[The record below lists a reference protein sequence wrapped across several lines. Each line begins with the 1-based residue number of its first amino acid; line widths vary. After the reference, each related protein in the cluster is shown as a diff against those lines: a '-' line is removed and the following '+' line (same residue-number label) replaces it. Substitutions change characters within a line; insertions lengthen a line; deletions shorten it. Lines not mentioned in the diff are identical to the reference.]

1 MSNIEEAALD
11 APESRGASKARE
23 LREARE
29 TRASAGPAA
38 GAASLSAAALLAACG
53 GGGGSDA
60 GASGG
65 SAAPNAGLTPGQYRY
80 TAPASD
86 EDAARFLLQVQF
98 SASDAE
104 IAAVRSQGYAPWLAA
119 QLGAASQTGVQW
131 LDARGYNAVDGN
143 TYFDQSYPGDFM
155 IWQQLMKSPDAVRKR
170 LALALSELFVVSIN
184 GITGDWTSYAIA
196 QYWDVLVQ
204 GTQGTFRALLEEITL
219 NPAMGLFL
227 NTKGNQKENA
237 AGRQPDENYAREV
250 MQLFTI
256 GLAQLNP
263 DGTPRLGADGQ
274 SIPTY
279 AQADVSNLA
288 RVFTGWDLDT
298 SGGGGTA
305 YGSNRT
311 IYPTSRATRRM
322 VLTASRHS
330 TLAATFLGTTV
341 PANTDGAT
349 ALKVAL
355 DALAGHP
362 NVGPF
367 IARQMI
373 QRLVTSNPSPGY
385 VARVAAAFNDD
396 GHGVRGSMKSLFA
409 AVLLDDEA
417 RGPGGLA
424 DPSFG
429 KLREPMLRFV
439 QWGRTF
445 GLESARGSWKLDDQ
459 SDASYRLGQSPLHA
473 PSVFNYFRPG
483 YVPPSTAIAASHL
496 VAPEFQLANESTVG
510 AYLTYMQ
517 DKVRNG
523 FKVDSPDVPQHTYT
537 SYVTDIA
544 ASYANELPLATDA
557 AALVRRLNLL
567 LCAGQLGGSTQ
578 NQIVN
583 ALNATPVT
591 ASSSSSARLDRIC
604 AAVLMVMASAEY
616 LVQK

>member
-86 EDAARFLLQVQF
+86 EDAARFLLQAQF

-143 TYFDQSYPGDFM
+143 TYFDQSYPADFM

-170 LALALSELFVVSIN
+170 LAL
-184 GITGDWTSYAIA
+184 
-196 QYWDVLVQ
+196 
-204 GTQGTFRALLEEITL
+204 
-219 NPAMGLFL
+219 GLFL

-483 YVPPSTAIAASHL
+483 YVPPSTAMAANHL

-510 AYLTYMQ
+510 AY
-517 DKVRNG
+517 
-523 FKVDSPDVPQHTYT
+523 
-537 SYVTDIA
+537 
-544 ASYANELPLATDA
+544 
-557 AALVRRLNLL
+557 
-567 LCAGQLGGSTQ
+567 
-578 NQIVN
+578 QI
-583 ALNATPVT
+583 
-591 ASSSSSARLDRIC
+591 
-604 AAVLMVMASAEY
+604 
-616 LVQK
+616 